1 MKLQLPAREP
11 GLQSWHVAHR
21 SGAACD
27 RLRATGRATVQNVA
41 SRRYHSSQISPP
53 ASLPTSPFITSFINI
68 MPCTSWGTQAGL
80 AASSDGRSLE
90 STHRTLLTMRV
101 GRGGGRGCRGQR
113 PRGGRSWR
121 RCCGDWRA
129 FDVGDTWSRERSLRV
144 EDGAVKR
151 VGRVWSGA
159 RCCSMRLLPLAL
171 TVLVALTGAARP
183 KTGRDWSKCV
193 GMLRIIRRPAL
204 LA

>member
-1 MKLQLPAREP
+1 M
-11 GLQSWHVAHR
+11 
-21 SGAACD
+21 
-27 RLRATGRATVQNVA
+27 
-41 SRRYHSSQISPP
+41 
-53 ASLPTSPFITSFINI
+53 
-68 MPCTSWGTQAGL
+68 
-80 AASSDGRSLE
+80 
-90 STHRTLLTMRV
+90 
-101 GRGGGRGCRGQR
+101 
-113 PRGGRSWR
+113 
-121 RCCGDWRA
+121 
-129 FDVGDTWSRERSLRV
+129 